1 MTPLL
6 QFMIS
11 SEMPLSGFSLIREIS
26 SFMGQSRSHWMG
38 IATQAQKAAAQ
49 ELQLKV
55 INQSMCP
62 EKYQIQIEEN
72 KLQMQSS

>member
-49 ELQLKV
+49 RPPAES
-55 INQSMCP
+55 NQPKHVPRKIPNSNRR
-62 EKYQIQIEEN
+62 K
-72 KLQMQSS
+72 

>member
-1 MTPLL
+1 
-6 QFMIS
+6 
-11 SEMPLSGFSLIREIS
+11 
-26 SFMGQSRSHWMG
+26 MG

>member
-11 SEMPLSGFSLIREIS
+11 NEMPLSGFSLIREIS

-49 ELQLKV
+49 RTPAES
-55 INQSMCP
+55 NQP
-62 EKYQIQIEEN
+62 KHVPRKIPN
-72 KLQMQSS
+72 ANRRK